1 MINDDMNKYDD
12 YCPCV
17 GCEYECDDWE
27 ARYCCD
33 LYQWLSG
40 VGEPDCDDCDT
51 MDI

>member
-1 MINDDMNKYDD
+1 MDRYDD
-12 YCPCV
+12 DDCPCN

-33 LYQWLSG
+33 RCRWLG
-40 VGEPDCDDCDT
+40 GGEEQDCDDCDP